1 MRVHEMIVAERQHMA
16 DLFASLSEE
25 QLARQSLCDAWTV
38 HEVGAHLVTYL
49 RFGQLK
55 IYLCMIVYA
64 GDFAPGN
71 ERLSRMYARRS
82 TADLVGCLRRHAT
95 AKTTVPR
102 SGYDPV
108 LADLVLHDLD
118 VRIPLA
124 IDRVIPEDCL
134 AVAFH
139 HLATVPSPGFAVGG
153 RLSELRFEA
162 VDTGWTSGHGA
173 PVRGDAEAIVLAM
186 AGRTAALPRLNGDG
200 VAILSE
206 RVNQASR
213 VPVPQRL
220 MKMATTVL
228 RPSPR
233 RARHLGPPTVKSSS
247 RGG

>member
-1 MRVHEMIVAERQHMA
+1 MA
-16 DLFASLSEE
+16 DLLAGLSQE

-38 HEVGAHLVTYL
+38 HEVAAHLVTYL
-49 RFGQLK
+49 RFGQPK
-55 IYLCMIVYA
+55 IYLCMVAYA
-64 GDFAPGN
+64 GNFAPGN
-71 ERLSRMYARRS
+71 ERLARLYARRS
-82 TADLVGCLRRHAT
+82 TTDLVASLRRHAA

-124 IDRVIPEDCL
+124 IDRAIPEDRL

-162 VDTGWTSGHGA
+162 TDTGWTSGHGA

-186 AGRTAALPRLNGDG
+186 AGRAIAFPRLDGDG
-200 VAILSE
+200 VAMLSE
-206 RVNQASR
+206 RVNQAAR
-213 VPVPQRL
+213 IPAPQRL
-220 MKMATTVL
+220 RKMALTVL

-233 RARHLGPPTVKSSS
+233 RARHLGPPTV
-247 RGG
+247 